1 MSRFFSFA
9 SWVGIVFMTSGRKHL
24 QDPEARSKD
33 IGMSKGFTIFLGA
46 TEFAPRNFVC
56 FPIMKMLPRFLQVF
70 PFPPTRARKWV
81 PLLIHGLSI
90 RSS

>member
-1 MSRFFSFA
+1 
-9 SWVGIVFMTSGRKHL
+9 MTSGRKHL

-70 PFPPTRARKWV
+70 TVPTDACA
-81 PLLIHGLSI
+81 
-90 RSS
+90 